1 MENDP
6 LKHAVPTLYEIEQC
20 SDRSQG
26 MSKEEQEEE
35 LAVISTQLG
44 YTYQLQGRANDAMKI
59 YKQLLN
65 SR

>member
-1 MENDP
+1 MYK
-6 LKHAVPTLYEIEQC
+6 LEQC

-44 YTYQLQGRANDAMKI
+44 YTYQLQGRASDAMKI

>member
-1 MENDP
+1 MRFDR
-6 LKHAVPTLYEIEQC
+6 ALYIEQC

-35 LAVISTQLG
+35 LAVIATQLG
-44 YTYQLQGRANDAMKI
+44 YTYQLQGRISDAMNI

-65 SR
+65 SQ

>member
-1 MENDP
+1 MKKTDRS
-6 LKHAVPTLYEIEQC
+6 LTEQC

-35 LAVISTQLG
+35 LAVIATQLG
-44 YTYQLQGRANDAMKI
+44 YTYQLQGRTTDAMNI

-65 SR
+65 SQ

>member
-1 MENDP
+1 MNTI
-6 LKHAVPTLYEIEQC
+6 LNLSNFKKKEQC

-44 YTYQLQGRANDAMKI
+44 YTYQLQGRSNDALKI